1 MYVYS
6 WFIVLRESLLTVRLA
21 VSEIKPVQSL
31 TDRQTDRLTDRNV
44 NYSNSRC
51 ACARGLITQTHTQIA
66 APWLRKT
73 INILIAMTQESIS
86 GWQAY

>member
-21 VSEIKPVQSL
+21 VSEIKPVQIL
-31 TDRQTDRLTDRNV
+31 TDRQTDRLTDRIV

-51 ACARGLITQTHTQIA
+51 ACARGLIIMLSFL
-66 APWLRKT
+66 AP
-73 INILIAMTQESIS
+73 IVFC
-86 GWQAY
+86 